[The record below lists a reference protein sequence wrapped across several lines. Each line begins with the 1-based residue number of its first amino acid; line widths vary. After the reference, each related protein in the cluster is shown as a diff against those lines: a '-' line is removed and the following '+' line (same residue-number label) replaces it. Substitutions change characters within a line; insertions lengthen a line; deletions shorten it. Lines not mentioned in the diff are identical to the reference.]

1 MFSPSATLRKSTTGT
16 LLLLLFVAS
25 AIPHVLAA
33 SVNRTIDDTFGDPA
47 TGALPTLGPTGWF
60 DDFCEVFLPL
70 AVDCPTGHWAPDKKD
85 AFNQTYHFTYSAAD
99 FLTLQFTGT
108 AIYVYT
114 LVINSTQ
121 HHLGLEG
128 AFGGA
133 GFTAQLD
140 GGPAKVQHGDLNGLP
155 ALPAYNVLLYSK
167 TGLEN
172 TTHSLTIRPLKGQL
186 LFFDFAVYTFEEPDL
201 TPSASSSAL
210 IPIGPT
216 LAASASSLSAPTG
229 VSSSSDPGPG
239 VLAASKQA
247 KLAGPI
253 AGGILGGLAL
263 LGALGFLLFLVARR
277 RRRREAAA
285 ESAWMDDAG
294 NNNLKRRSNWPPD
307 PIPRN
312 MTPTA
317 GFIYEGW
324 APESWSDAAASP
336 RMSFI
341 SRGFSHA
348 RASSHPSATGPE
360 VEFTAQLE
368 PQTESAEM
376 ELRELTALEEKNA
389 LYLVGQEEAGREVA
403 RLEQQI
409 RELTEA
415 ARPSL
420 PSEAM
425 DRWSPDRR
433 TNSQLVMQI
442 RTLRERIAAIQ
453 NDEMQLPEYTI
464 AF

>member
-1 MFSPSATLRKSTTGT
+1 MFSPSATLRKSTTGI

-60 DDFCEVFLPL
+60 DDFCKVFLPL

-108 AIYVYT
+108 AIYVGR
-114 LVINSTQ
+114 L
-121 HHLGLEG
+121 
-128 AFGGA
+128 A
-133 GFTAQLD
+133 GRDLLHSWD
-140 GGPAKVQHGDLNGLP
+140 GGPAKVQHGDLGGLP
-155 ALPAYNVLLYSK
+155 ALPAYNVLLYSE
-167 TGLEN
+167 TGLDN
-172 TTHSLTIRPLKGQL
+172 ATHNLTIQPLKGQL
-186 LFFDFAVYTFEEPDL
+186 LFFDYAVYTFEEPDP
-201 TPSASSSAL
+201 TPSESSSAL
-210 IPIGPT
+210 IPIAAT
-216 LAASASSLSAPTG
+216 ASASSSSAPTG

-239 VLAASKQA
+239 VIAASKQA

-263 LGALGFLLFLVARR
+263 LAALGFLFFLVARR

-376 ELRELTALEEKNA
+376 EFAERERELTVLEEKDA
-389 LYLVGQEEAGREVA
+389 LYMARQEEAGREVA

-409 RELTEA
+409 SELTEA

-453 NDEMQLPEYTI
+453 SDEMQLPEYTL